1 MFDIAWSELLV
12 IAVVALIFIGPKE
25 LPGMLHTLG
34 RFVRKI
40 RNHADD
46 FRRQFDDSM
55 REGGY
60 QDLQKNLQDFRDL
73 NPAGQLKDSIRR
85 AIDHDYSKPS
95 PTPEQPQAGATQGA
109 NTASEGGAGGQSSAS
124 TPDASAASASPKL
137 ESPSAAPA
145 AIAGG
150 PQIGSATPLTVP
162 VPEAAPLTATVEADK
177 PDAAPA
183 AAPSAPSS
191 QAIPAKPLEPQAAAS
206 DPAKDR
212 IAPAA

>member
-1 MFDIAWSELLV
+1 MLDIAWSELLL

-60 QDLQKNLQDFRDL
+60 QDLQKNLHDFRAL
-73 NPAGQLKDSIRR
+73 NPAGQLKDSIKR
-85 AIDHDYSKPS
+85 AIEHDYSKPAQA
-95 PTPEQPQAGATQGA
+95 PEQPQGGAPQGA
-109 NTASEGGAGGQSSAS
+109 DAAKTANEVDGQST
-124 TPDASAASASPKL
+124 TPPPAASA
-137 ESPSAAPA
+137 AAPA
-145 AIAGG
+145 AIPPA
-150 PQIGSATPLTVP
+150 QVDSAPPLTFAESAP
-162 VPEAAPLTATVEADK
+162 VPKAVVSEK
-177 PDAAPA
+177 PSAEPTA
-183 AAPSAPSS
+183 AASAPVN

>member
-25 LPGMLHTLG
+25 LPSMLHTLG

-55 REGGY
+55 RDGGY
-60 QDLQKNLQDFRDL
+60 QDLQKNLQDFRAL
-73 NPAGQLKDSIRR
+73 NPAGQLKDSIKR
-85 AIDHDYSKPS
+85 AIDHDYSKPA
-95 PTPEQPQAGATQGA
+95 PVPETPQANAPQGA
-109 NTASEGGAGGQSSAS
+109 DAAKTASAGTPAAAEVSALSQAEGPGA
-124 TPDASAASASPKL
+124 L
-137 ESPSAAPA
+137 APA
-145 AIAGG
+145 TPAIPTA
-150 PQIGSATPLTVP
+150 PQVDIAAPLTVP
-162 VPEAAPLTATVEADK
+162 VPET
-177 PDAAPA
+177 APA
-183 AAPSAPSS
+183 KAAIEAEKTSAEPAVSSYAPAS
-191 QAIPAKPLEPQAAAS
+191 QAVPAKPLEPQAAAS